1 MKGLRKTPV
10 ISTGNYIIKLWRC
23 TTHNKNIRPRA
34 GCGVTSHTLT
44 RLVDQDKKRA
54 ESFSALYFALV
65 CPPHLLFFM
74 LISFVPPLH
83 TSAHFF
89 PRPIT
94 AHCVRLRLFMPYPVF
109 SRWAWLFHRFFL
121 RPDYNCSF
129 EKLAYPA
136 DDGPS
141 FFLLRFKD
149 CHCLAV
155 FFTSACILPPE

>member
-1 MKGLRKTPV
+1 MTSMDQIHRIRDLYYGQDKSLTE
-10 ISTGNYIIKLWRC
+10 IASMEKL
-23 TTHNKNIRPRA
+23 
-34 GCGVTSHTLT
+34 VTSHTLT

-65 CPPHLLFFM
+65 CPPHLLFYVGLFRPSPAHKR
-74 LISFVPPLH
+74 SFLPSTHNRTV
-83 TSAHFF
+83 
-89 PRPIT
+89 
-94 AHCVRLRLFMPYPVF
+94 CVRLRLFMPCPVF

-136 DDGPS
+136 DDGHS